1 MVQYPRTSVINH
13 LHTDS
18 YWVICVVSL
27 DHGNVVLKPL
37 ECWKHLNHIPFVNK
51 ICKEIGHTSKYMA
64 HDHALLYVYN
74 AYQDTKFSQ
83 PATKYPYSDNNYPP
97 PLDKTTPTP
106 SCTEITS
113 SMRPYKQVYGVL
125 CGPGIRSLEEF
136 QEGCLRNCIKWNI
149 QFNLIKIRS

>member
-27 DHGNVVLKPL
+27 DHWNVVLKPL

-64 HDHALLYVYN
+64 HDHALLYVYS
-74 AYQDTKFSQ
+74 AYQDTTFSNLLQ
-83 PATKYPYSDNNYPP
+83 NIHIQTIITPP
-97 PLDKTTPTP
+97 PST
-106 SCTEITS
+106 
-113 SMRPYKQVYGVL
+113 KQPQLPAVRKLRHPWDHTNKFMVCYAAQVSDHLKNFKRGVL
-125 CGPGIRSLEEF
+125 EIALNETYSS
-136 QEGCLRNCIKWNI
+136 I
-149 QFNLIKIRS
+149 

>member
-27 DHGNVVLKPL
+27 DHWNVVLKPL

-97 PLDKTTPTP
+97 PPRQNNPNSQLYGNYVIHETIQTNLW
-106 SCTEITS
+106 CV
-113 SMRPYKQVYGVL
+113 MRPRYQITWRISRRV
-125 CGPGIRSLEEF
+125 S
-136 QEGCLRNCIKWNI
+136 
-149 QFNLIKIRS
+149 